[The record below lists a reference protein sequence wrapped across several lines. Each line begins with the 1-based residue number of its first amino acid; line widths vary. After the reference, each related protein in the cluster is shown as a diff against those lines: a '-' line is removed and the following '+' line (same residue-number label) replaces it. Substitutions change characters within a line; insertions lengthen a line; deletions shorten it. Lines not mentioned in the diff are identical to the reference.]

1 MRAMKKLLAHLKDR
15 IAELGKSREEG
26 RKVIGYIPGGYMPE
40 EIALACKAIPI
51 GWIHGGDY
59 SMVELA
65 EPYICHWMDTFC
77 RAKIGYGVSG
87 KDPYFNI
94 MDLLVV
100 PMTDNHIRAV
110 MDVLAYN
117 TDIDIFPYGVPHTK
131 DDCAFAYYLDGLVRL
146 KSRLEE
152 LTGVELTD
160 SSLREA
166 ILLCN
171 RERDLFRKI
180 SLMRKM
186 GQVPLNS
193 EDFVFLNHASF
204 LAEKDLMVEVLESLY
219 NELRAQEAPPQ
230 EDPRIL
236 LTGST
241 LALGDNKI
249 HEIVK
254 KAGGTIVIE
263 EFAEG
268 IRPYWEN
275 VNTDGNL
282 MESLAECYFSRR
294 VAPAWFRPGR
304 ERLDFLVKLAIE
316 FNVSGV
322 IWYHLMFRE
331 SYKIESYYFPEI
343 LRKQTGLPVIVVES
357 DYSPNEMGSLQTR
370 IEAFIEMVRE

>member
-1 MRAMKKLLAHLKDR
+1 MRAMKRLSAHLKDR
-15 IAELGKSREEG
+15 IRELGASKGED
-26 RKVIGYIPGGYMPE
+26 RKVIGYMPGGYMPE
-40 EIALACKAIPI
+40 EIVLACNAIPI

-59 SMVELA
+59 SMVERA

-77 RAKIGYGVSG
+77 RAKIGCGVSG

-117 TDIDIFPYGVPHTK
+117 TDMDIFPYGVPHTK
-131 DDCAFAYYLDGLVRL
+131 DDCSLAYYREGLMRL

-152 LTGVELTD
+152 LTGVEVTD

-171 RERDLFRKI
+171 RERDLFRNI
-180 SLMRKM
+180 SLMRKR
-186 GQVPLNS
+186 GRVPLSS

-204 LAEKDLMVEVLESLY
+204 LAEKGVMVEVLEALY
-219 NELRAQEAPPQ
+219 NELQSQEAPPQ
-230 EDPRIL
+230 EHPRIL

-254 KAGGTIVIE
+254 NAGGAIVME

-275 VNTDGNL
+275 VNAQGDL
-282 MESLAECYFSRR
+282 MEGLAECYFSRR

-304 ERLDFLVKLAIE
+304 ERLDFLVKLASE

-343 LRKQTGLPVIVVES
+343 LRRKTGLPLIVIES
-357 DYSPNEMGSLQTR
+357 DYNPNETGSLQTR
-370 IEAFIEMVRE
+370 IEASMEMMRG

>member
-1 MRAMKKLLAHLKDR
+1 
-15 IAELGKSREEG
+15 
-26 RKVIGYIPGGYMPE
+26 
-40 EIALACKAIPI
+40 
-51 GWIHGGDY
+51 
-59 SMVELA
+59 MVERA

-77 RAKIGYGVSG
+77 RAKIGCGVSG

-117 TDIDIFPYGVPHTK
+117 TDMDIFPYGVPHTK
-131 DDCAFAYYLDGLVRL
+131 DDCSLAYYRDGLMRL
-146 KSRLEE
+146 KTRLEE
-152 LTGVELTD
+152 LTGVEVTD

-180 SLMRKM
+180 SLMRKT
-186 GQVPLNS
+186 GRVPLSS

-204 LAEKDLMVEVLESLY
+204 LAEKGVMVEVLEALY
-219 NELRAQEAPPQ
+219 NELQSQEAPPQ

-254 KAGGTIVIE
+254 NAGGAIVME

-275 VNTDGNL
+275 VNAQGDL
-282 MESLAECYFSRR
+282 MEGLAECYFSRR

-304 ERLDFLVKLAIE
+304 ERLDFLVKLASE

-331 SYKIESYYFPEI
+331 SYKIESHYFPEI
-343 LRKQTGLPVIVVES
+343 LRRKTGLPLIVIES
-357 DYSPNEMGSLQTR
+357 DYNPNELGSLQTR
-370 IEAFIEMVRE
+370 IEAAMEMMRG